1 LIIAFITIFVATAF
15 TVYEQNMIDA
25 AAAAAQIESNSTY
38 TVCIN
43 SKCTTICI
51 VNQPCHTVRSSN
63 STNQDN
69 NNSNGKNNNN
79 IIRTLPFSQG
89 TI

>member
-1 LIIAFITIFVATAF
+1 
-15 TVYEQNMIDA
+15 MIDA

-43 SKCTTICI
+43 SKCTTTNTICI